1 LLGFV
6 LDYLLSKKNSM
17 KKILLSV
24 ILLLAINFVKAD
36 SVVIGTG
43 SFTTAANTYGP
54 MRSNTTATTWNRDA
68 YIYPASLLGTMANG
82 ASITS
87 LAFYRSTGTNTMTVA
102 NQNFKIYIKTTF
114 AADFGASN
122 INWADTAATMTLVYN
137 SDPSSVVTANGG
149 FKTFPFIAPYTYNTA
164 TGTNLMI
171 LVEYTQTT
179 ALATTILWV
188 YDSSA
193 GVPAYT
199 TNQHKYVGGTSGSP
213 TNTTTTAN
221 ERHPYI
227 TINYTPF
234 TYSNDMGVTAS
245 LSPLNLA
252 ALTTGNSYNIYA
264 RTKNF
269 GSTSQSGVNVYY
281 KVDGGA
287 AVGPVTTT
295 GTMVQNDTQMVVFS
309 GPFAYT
315 ALTGNHTIK
324 IYTSLPS
331 EENTVNDTTSIQVGG
346 SPITSFPWTET
357 FTPTIG
363 WSATSGS
370 LWGIVTVT
378 TQANGAGGQAAR
390 ANCYNVAA
398 GDLDTLI
405 SPQLDLT
412 SVTHPVLTFSLAYC
426 GYSAAEDDALQ
437 VFVSSDGGTSWSAA
451 LYQKSAL
458 SSPSLQTIPFS
469 TTQYNPQAKG
479 DWRGQIIDLSAY
491 AGQSNV
497 KIGFCATSQ
506 FGNQICIDNIG
517 VMNCNNYTS
526 ALVTTTGAQ
535 APQFETTVNFTTI
548 IPNGTLRTSR
558 FTGVPPYLSTQF
570 ATNASATTQDGSIF
584 TPDRISGD
592 FWFTVDYDSIASY
605 SISIDLATMGGVDNI
620 NKLYILKRN
629 LANDSWVALSTTVSG
644 TVLTAT
650 GLTSFSDFAIGG
662 DNNNQLP
669 VELSSFTSSVNGKNV
684 VLNWST
690 STEENNS
697 GFNVERR
704 ANGTETWVN
713 AGFVAGNG
721 NSNTIKN
728 YSFEDRNLSS
738 GGYHYRLKQVDFNGN
753 YKYYDLANE
762 VTVGIPSKFALSQNY
777 PNPFNPSTKI
787 NYEIPF
793 DSKVSIKIFDITGR
807 EVASLV
813 NNVQLAGYY
822 TVDFNAS
829 ALSSGVYFYQ
839 ITADGGSQSFAK
851 TLKMMLV
858 K

>member
-1 LLGFV
+1 MKKAILLFFV
-6 LDYLLSKKNSM
+6 LLVATS
-17 KKILLSV
+17 
-24 ILLLAINFVKAD
+24 FTKAD
-36 SVVIGTG
+36 SVIIGTG

-54 MRSNTTATTWNRDA
+54 MRSNNTATTWNRNA
-68 YIYPASLLGTMANG
+68 YIYPASLLGTMANN
-82 ASITS
+82 ASISS
-87 LAFYRSTGTNTMTVA
+87 LAFYRSTGTNLMTAA
-102 NQNFKIYIKTTF
+102 NQNFKIYIKNTF
-114 AADFGASN
+114 MADFGASN
-122 INWADTAATMTLVYN
+122 INWLDTSATMTLVYN
-137 SDPSSVVTANGG
+137 SDPSSIVTANGG
-149 FKTFPFIAPYTYNTA
+149 FKTFPFIAPYTYNTSN
-164 TGTNLMI
+164 GSNLMI

-213 TNTTTTAN
+213 TNTTNAAN

-234 TYSNDMGVTAS
+234 AFANDMGVTAS

-252 ALTTGNSYNIYA
+252 SLTTGNSYDIYA

-269 GSTSQSGVNVYY
+269 GTNSQSGVNVYY
-281 KVDGGA
+281 KVDGGT

-295 GTMVQNDTQMVVFS
+295 GTMNQNDTQMVVFT
-309 GPFAYT
+309 GANAYT

-324 IYTSLPS
+324 IYTSLGS
-331 EENTVNDTTSIQVGG
+331 DESTVNDTTTIQVGA

-363 WSATSGS
+363 WTATSGS

-405 SPQLDLT
+405 SPVLNLT
-412 SVTHPVLTFSLAYC
+412 GITHPVLTFSLAYC

-437 VFVSSDGGTSWSAA
+437 VFVSSDGGATWSAA

-479 DWRGQIIDLSAY
+479 DWKSQIVDLAAY
-491 AGQSNV
+491 AGQSNLKV
-497 KIGFCATSQ
+497 GFCATSQ
-506 FGNQICIDNIG
+506 FGNQICIDNIS

-526 ALVTTTGAQ
+526 ALVVATGAQ
-535 APQFETTVNFTTI
+535 TPQFETTVNFGTI

-558 FTGVPPYLSTQF
+558 FTGAPPYSGTQF
-570 ATNASATTQDGSIF
+570 ATNATATTQDGSIF
-584 TPDRISGD
+584 TPDRVSGD
-592 FWFTVDYDSIASY
+592 FWFTVDYDSNASY

-629 LANDSWVALSTTVSG
+629 LVNDSWTALTTTAAG
-644 TVLTAT
+644 TVLTAS

-662 DNNNQLP
+662 DLNNQLP
-669 VELSSFTSSVNGKNV
+669 VELSSFTSSVSGKNV
-684 VLNWST
+684 LLKWST
-690 STEENNS
+690 TMEENNS
-697 GFNVERR
+697 GFNIERR
-704 ANGTETWVN
+704 IRNTETWTN
-713 AGFVAGNG
+713 SGFVAGNG
-721 NSNTIKN
+721 NSNTVKN
-728 YSFEDRNLSS
+728 YSFEDKNLST
-738 GGYHYRLKQVDFNGN
+738 GGYSYRLKQVDYNGN
-753 YKYYDLANE
+753 YRYYDLTNE
-762 VTVGIPSKFALSQNY
+762 VIVGIPTKFAISQNY

-787 NYEIPF
+787 NYELPF

-807 EVASLV
+807 EMASVV
-813 NNVQLAGYY
+813 NEIQTAGYY
-822 TVDFNAS
+822 TTNFNAS
-829 ALSSGVYFYQ
+829 FLSSGVYFYQ
-839 ITADGGSQSFAK
+839 INADGGNQNFVK
-851 TLKMMLV
+851 TMKMMLI